1 MTYAWYDI
9 LGTLGVGVII
19 LTYVLL
25 QIERIRSEQVMYS
38 LLNAIGALLIIISL
52 YYSFNLPSFI
62 VEFFW
67 LLISLFGIGKYLVG
81 RTARPGLEKE
91 QTSPAKK

>member
-9 LGTLGVGVII
+9 LGTVGVAVIV

-25 QIERIRSEQVMYS
+25 QLEKVRSEQLIYS
-38 LLNAIGALLIIISL
+38 LLNAVGAALILISL
-52 YYSFNLPSFI
+52 YYDFNFPSFV

-67 LLISLFGIGKYLVG
+67 LAISLFGIGKNL
-81 RTARPGLEKE
+81 RRKRE
-91 QTSPAKK
+91 Q

>member
-9 LGTLGVGVII
+9 LGTVGVAVII

-25 QIERIRSEQVMYS
+25 QLGKVKSEQLAYS
-38 LLNAIGALLIIISL
+38 LLNAVGAAFILISL
-52 YYSFNLPSFI
+52 YYSFNFPSFI

-67 LLISLFGIGKYLVG
+67 LLISLFGIGKYLL
-81 RTARPGLEKE
+81 RK
-91 QTSPAKK
+91 